1 MIEIWRDIK
10 EYEGYAV
17 SSFGRVMSKH
27 RKITYTDGRE
37 KNLPELILKA
47 VLDGS
52 GYLRVR
58 LSVKDIK
65 YSARVNRLVAQAF
78 ILNKEQKPQ
87 VNHKNGVKVD
97 NNAKNLEWCTNSEN
111 QLHAYAV
118 GIREICFGVSA
129 PASTRVVLVYDKTGQ
144 LCAELCGN
152 KELLDFGLDY
162 RLVSDCLKGKR
173 RTHRGYKFKARE
185 LI

>member
-97 NNAKNLEWCTNSEN
+97 NNAKNLEWCTNSE
-111 QLHAYAV
+111 
-118 GIREICFGVSA
+118 ICFGVSA